1 MYFFKSI
8 GVKTM
13 FGKSTETT
21 PTETTSEETK
31 KPKTIDELIAS
42 KEEQIKDKKD
52 YIKEQQNLLRKFNK
66 QKEMM
71 EFRKYKA
78 NK

>member
-1 MYFFKSI
+1 
-8 GVKTM
+8 M

-21 PTETTSEETK
+21 STETTSEETK
-31 KPKTIDELIAS
+31 KPKTTDELIAS

-52 YIKEQQNLLRKFNK
+52 YIKEQQKLLRKFNK